1 MPATQI
7 NLPAPYEDHF
17 QPLMFRVSSKSDPKG
32 VDLLSRLYRTPPGTA
47 PSTHSELPPNT
58 LPGPARRCSH
68 SACCRLGPLP
78 LTTTP
83 ARCTGPDNANAI
95 RLGKMTSCKRAD
107 DAGGAIPAFKG

>member
-32 VDLLSRLYRTPPGTA
+32 VDLLSRLYR
-47 PSTHSELPPNT
+47 
-58 LPGPARRCSH
+58 
-68 SACCRLGPLP
+68 
-78 LTTTP
+78 
-83 ARCTGPDNANAI
+83 PDNANAI